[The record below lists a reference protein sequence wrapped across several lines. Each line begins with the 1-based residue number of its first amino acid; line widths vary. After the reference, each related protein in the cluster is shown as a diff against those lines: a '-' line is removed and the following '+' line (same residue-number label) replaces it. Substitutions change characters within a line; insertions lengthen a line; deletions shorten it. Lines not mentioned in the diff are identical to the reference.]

1 MKYMVVVN
9 QKYMISL
16 EHDGSCGGA
25 EHQILDNFQGIEGCQ
40 AFNQEGMKTDTF
52 MEYLTTCETIS
63 LDELKTMSDE
73 YGKRWKETAKSRDEM
88 KRLEAEVEDLRNQ
101 LDVASYKLKIAK
113 DNFDMSITNAK
124 TFQKFVLGMK
134 DC

>member
-1 MKYMVVVN
+1 MKYMMVVN

-25 EHQILDNFQGIEGCQ
+25 EHVILDNYQGIEECQ
-40 AFNQEGMKTDTF
+40 AFDQEGMKTDTF
-52 MEYLTTCETIS
+52 MSYLTTCKTIS
-63 LDELKTMSDE
+63 LDELKTLSDE
-73 YGKRWKETAKSRDEM
+73 YANRWKETAKSRNEM
-88 KRLEAEVEDLRNQ
+88 KMLEAEVEDLRNQ

>member
-1 MKYMVVVN
+1 MKYMIVVN

-73 YGKRWKETAKSRDEM
+73 YEKRWKETAQSKETMRS
-88 KRLEAEVEDLRNQ
+88 LEAEVERLRNQ
-101 LDVASYKLKIAK
+101 LDIASYKLKIAK
-113 DNFDMSITNAK
+113 DNYDMSLTNAK

-134 DC
+134 D

>member
-1 MKYMVVVN
+1 MKYMMVVN

-25 EHQILDNFQGIEGCQ
+25 EHVILDNYQGIEGCQ
-40 AFNQEGMKTDTF
+40 AFDQEGIKTDTF
-52 MEYLTTCETIS
+52 MSYLTTCKTIS
-63 LDELKTMSDE
+63 LDELKTLSDE
-73 YGKRWKETAKSRDEM
+73 YANRWKETAKSRNEM
-88 KRLEAEVEDLRNQ
+88 KMLEAEVEDLRNQ

>member
-1 MKYMVVVN
+1 MKYMMVVN

-73 YGKRWKETAKSRDEM
+73 YEKRWKETAQSKETMRS
-88 KRLEAEVEDLRNQ
+88 LEAEVERLRNQ
-101 LDVASYKLKIAK
+101 LDIASYKLKIAK
-113 DNFDMSITNAK
+113 DNYDMSLTNAK

-134 DC
+134 D

>member
-25 EHQILDNFQGIEGCQ
+25 EHVILDNYQGIEGCQ
-40 AFNQEGMKTDTF
+40 AFDQEGMKTDTF

-63 LDELKTMSDE
+63 LDELKTLSDE
-73 YGKRWKETAKSRDEM
+73 YEKRWKGTAQLKETMRS
-88 KRLEAEVEDLRNQ
+88 LEAEVERLRNQ
-101 LDVASYKLKIAK
+101 LDIASYNLKIAK
-113 DNFDMSITNAK
+113 DNYDMSITNAK

>member
-1 MKYMVVVN
+1 MKYMMVVN

-25 EHQILDNFQGIEGCQ
+25 EHVILDNFQGIEGCQ
-40 AFNQEGMKTDTF
+40 AFDEKGMKTDIF
-52 MEYLTTCETIS
+52 MGYLTTCKTIS
-63 LDELKTMSDE
+63 LDELKTLSDE
-73 YGKRWKETAKSRDEM
+73 YENRWKETAKSRDEM

>member
-40 AFNQEGMKTDTF
+40 AFDEKGMKTDTF
-52 MEYLTTCETIS
+52 MSYLTTCKTIS
-63 LDELKTMSDE
+63 LDELKTLSDE
-73 YGKRWKETAKSRDEM
+73 YEKRWKETAKSRDEM
-88 KRLEAEVEDLRNQ
+88 RMLEAEVEDLRNQ

-113 DNFDMSITNAK
+113 DNFDMNITNAK

>member
-1 MKYMVVVN
+1 MKYMMVVN

-40 AFNQEGMKTDTF
+40 AFDEKGMKTDTF
-52 MEYLTTCETIS
+52 MTYLTTCKTIS
-63 LDELKTMSDE
+63 LDELKTLSDE
-73 YGKRWKETAKSRDEM
+73 YENRWKETAKSRDEM

-101 LDVASYKLKIAK
+101 LDVANYKLKIAK
-113 DNFDMSITNAK
+113 DNYDMSITNAK
-124 TFQKFVLGMK
+124 TFQKFVLGIEA
-134 DC
+134 

>member
-1 MKYMVVVN
+1 MKYMMVVN

-40 AFNQEGMKTDTF
+40 AFDEKGMKTDTF
-52 MEYLTTCETIS
+52 MWYLTTCKTIS
-63 LDELKTMSDE
+63 LDELKTLSDE
-73 YGKRWKETAKSRDEM
+73 YENRWKETAESRDAM

-101 LDVASYKLKIAK
+101 LDVANYKLKIAK
-113 DNFDMSITNAK
+113 DNYDMSITNAK
-124 TFQKFVLGMK
+124 TFQKFVLGIEA
-134 DC
+134 

>member
-40 AFNQEGMKTDTF
+40 AFDQEGMKTDTF
-52 MEYLTTCETIS
+52 MSYLTTCETIS
-63 LDELKTMSDE
+63 LDELKTLSDE
-73 YGKRWKETAKSRDEM
+73 YEKRWKETAKSRDEM

-101 LDVASYKLKIAK
+101 LDVANYKLKIAK
-113 DNFDMSITNAK
+113 DNYDMSITNAK

-134 DC
+134 D

>member
-1 MKYMVVVN
+1 MKYMMVVN

-25 EHQILDNFQGIEGCQ
+25 EHVILDNFQGIEGCQ
-40 AFNQEGMKTDTF
+40 AFDQEGMKTDTF
-52 MEYLTTCETIS
+52 MSYLTTCKTIS
-63 LDELKTMSDE
+63 LDELKTLSDE
-73 YGKRWKETAKSRDEM
+73 YENRWKETAKSRDEM

-134 DC
+134 D

>member
-1 MKYMVVVN
+1 MKYMIVVN

-52 MEYLTTCETIS
+52 MGYLTTCETIS
-63 LDELKTMSDE
+63 LDELKTLSDE
-73 YGKRWKETAKSRDEM
+73 YEKRWKETAQSRDTM
-88 KRLEAEVEDLRNQ
+88 RSLEAEVESLRNQ
-101 LDVASYKLKIAK
+101 LDIANYKLKIAK
-113 DNFDMSITNAK
+113 DNFDMSITSAK
-124 TFQKFVLGMK
+124 TFQKFVMGMK
-134 DC
+134 D